1 MTVARESPRAFD
13 WRQWLRATRPH
24 SFAASLVPVA
34 VGSACAAAAHTF
46 HPFAFALAIAASVL
60 LQGGTNLV
68 NDYFDWR
75 SGADTEGPSGRL
87 LREKVL
93 APGQVRLAGLLLL
106 TCGSLAG
113 LAIVAIA
120 GWPILALGLIGV
132 VFAYFYTAP
141 PFKLAYRG
149 LGEVVV
155 FALMGPGMVLGAYL
169 VHRPTSDLVM
179 PLVAS
184 IPVGCLVAG
193 ILQVN
198 NIRDIDLDRASGKR
212 TLATR
217 IGPRAA
223 RLELDVLLGGAYLS
237 LVVGVATQRLPWPSL
252 VALVTVPLAL
262 RLRGL
267 VHTETRPDALA
278 PGVPRAAG
286 LHLRFGL
293 LLALGIAAA
302 TLFARL

>member
-1 MTVARESPRAFD
+1 MAQCCGLRSTGD
-13 WRQWLRATRPH
+13 NWLRATRPH

-34 VGSACAAAAHTF
+34 VGSACAAAHTF
-46 HPFAFALAIAASVL
+46 NPLVFVLAVAASVL

-93 APGQVRLAGLLLL
+93 EPDQVRLAGLVLLAA
-106 TCGSLAG
+106 GSVAG

-120 GWPILALGLIGV
+120 GWPILALGVIGV
-132 VFAYFYTAP
+132 VLAYFYTAP

-155 FALMGPGMVLGAYL
+155 FALMGPGMVLGGYL
-169 VHRPTSDLVM
+169 VQRPTSDLVT

-184 IPVGCLVAG
+184 LPVGCLVAG

-198 NIRDIDLDRASGKR
+198 NIRDIDLDRASGKS
-212 TLATR
+212 TLASR

-223 RLELDVLLGGAYLS
+223 RAEFDVLLGGAYLS
-237 LVVGVATQRLPWPSL
+237 LVIGVIVQRLPWPSL
-252 VALVTVPLAL
+252 VALVTIPLAL
-262 RLRGL
+262 SLRTL
-267 VHTETRPDALA
+267 VHSETRPDALA

-286 LHLRFGL
+286 LHLRFGF
-293 LLALGIAAA
+293 LLALGIALAA
-302 TLFARL
+302 RT

>member
-1 MTVARESPRAFD
+1 MSVARRSPRVSS

-24 SFAASLVPVA
+24 SFAASLVPVS
-34 VGSACAAAAHTF
+34 VGSACAALAHSF
-46 HPFAFALAIAASVL
+46 DAVAFVLAVIASVM

-68 NDYFDWR
+68 NDYYDWR

-93 APGQVRLAGLLLL
+93 EPHHVRRAGVALLAA
-106 TCGSLAG
+106 GSLAG

-132 VFAYFYTAP
+132 VFAYFDTAP
-141 PFKLAYRG
+141 PLKLAYRG

-155 FALMGPGMVLGAYL
+155 FALMGPGMVVGGYL
-169 VHRPTSDLVM
+169 VHRPTGDLVT
-179 PLVAS
+179 PLVAA
-184 IPVGCLVAG
+184 IPVGCLVAT

-198 NIRDIDLDRASGKR
+198 NIRDIDLDRASGKH

-223 RLELDVLLGGAYLS
+223 RAEFDLLLAATYVS
-237 LVVGVATQRLPWPSL
+237 LIVGVVVQRLPWPSL
-252 VALVTVPLAL
+252 VALITAPLAL
-262 RLRGL
+262 SLRRL

-293 LLALGIAAA
+293 LLALGIALAA
-302 TLFARL
+302 VFTAR

>member
-1 MTVARESPRAFD
+1 MHSPRAFS

-34 VGSACAAAAHTF
+34 VGSACAALAHSFDTVIF
-46 HPFAFALAIAASVL
+46 VLAVIASVL
-60 LQGGTNLV
+60 LQAGTNLV

-87 LREKVL
+87 LREKL
-93 APGQVRLAGLLLL
+93 LEPHHVRLAGLLLL
-106 TCGSLAG
+106 TAGSAAG

-120 GWPILALGLIGV
+120 GWPILALGVIGV

-141 PFKLAYRG
+141 PLKLAYRG
-149 LGEVVV
+149 FGEVVV
-155 FALMGPGMVLGAYL
+155 FVLMGPGMVLGGYL
-169 VHRPTSDLVM
+169 VHRPPSDLYT
-179 PLVAS
+179 PLIAS
-184 IPVGCLVAG
+184 IPVGCLVAT

-217 IGPRAA
+217 IGPRSA
-223 RLELDVLLGGAYLS
+223 RGEFDMLLAGTYLS
-237 LVVGVATQRLPWPSL
+237 LIVGVAIQRLPWPGL
-252 VALVTVPLAL
+252 LAVVTLPLAL
-262 RLRGL
+262 RLRAL
-267 VHTETRPDALA
+267 VHSQTRPESLA
-278 PGVPRAAG
+278 PGVRQAAG

-293 LLALGIAAA
+293 LLALGIAVAA
-302 TLFARL
+302 LFARS

>member
-1 MTVARESPRAFD
+1 MSVAMQSPRAFS

-34 VGSACAAAAHTF
+34 VGSACAAFAHSF
-46 HPFAFALAIAASVL
+46 DGLMFLLAVSASVL

-87 LREKVL
+87 LREKL
-93 APGQVRLAGLLLL
+93 LEPHHVRLAGLLLL
-106 TCGSLAG
+106 TAGSVAG

-120 GWPILALGLIGV
+120 GWPILALGVIGV

-141 PFKLAYRG
+141 PLKLAYRG

-155 FALMGPGMVLGAYL
+155 FVLMGPGMVLGGYL
-169 VHRPTSDLVM
+169 VHQPSSDLLT
-179 PLVAS
+179 PLIAS
-184 IPVGCLVAG
+184 VPVGCLVAT

-217 IGPRAA
+217 IGVRAA
-223 RLELDVLLGGAYLS
+223 RREFDVLLAGAYLS
-237 LVVGVATQRLPWPSL
+237 LIVGVVIQRLPWPGL
-252 VALVTVPLAL
+252 LALITLPLAL
-262 RLRGL
+262 SLRAL
-267 VHTETRPDALA
+267 VQSETRPESLA
-278 PGVPRAAG
+278 PGVRRAAG

-293 LLALGIAAA
+293 LLALGIGVAA
-302 TLFARL
+302 LFARG

>member
-1 MTVARESPRAFD
+1 MVPPPAFD

-24 SFAASLVPVA
+24 SFAASLVPVS
-34 VGSACAAAAHTF
+34 VGSACAALAGSF
-46 HPFAFALAIAASVL
+46 DALAGALAVAAAVL
-60 LQGGTNLV
+60 LQAGTNLL
-68 NDYFDWR
+68 NDFFDWR
-75 SGADTEGPSGRL
+75 SGADTEGPAGQI
-87 LREKVL
+87 LRAGLL
-93 APGQVRLAGLLLL
+93 APREVRIAGLLLL
-106 TCGSLAG
+106 ALGCVAG
-113 LAIVAIA
+113 LAIVALA
-120 GWPILALGLIGV
+120 GWPILALGLVGV
-132 VFAYFYTAP
+132 ALAYFYTAP

-155 FALMGPGMVLGAYL
+155 FLAMGPAMVVGGYL
-169 VHRPTSDLVM
+169 VHRPTGSLTL
-179 PLVAS
+179 PLVAAL
-184 IPVGCLVAG
+184 PVGCLVVA

-223 RLELDVLLGGAYLS
+223 RRELDGLLLGAYLS
-237 LVVGVATQRLPWPSL
+237 LLAGVVLQVLPWLSV
-252 VALVTVPLAL
+252 VALVTLPGAV

-267 VHTETRPDALA
+267 VEAERRPEALA

-293 LLALGIAAA
+293 LLALSLGVAAA
-302 TLFARL
+302 FAAR